1 MDIKDIYDM
10 AEAATI
16 TINRQKLTE
25 LQKNNAIIGMICE
38 EIGITRKDMFTRS
51 RKRERVT
58 ARYIYMKILYGTG
71 RFTLETIGRKAKCFG
86 ANPFNHATVLYAVGQ
101 VNNLADTDRAF
112 ANKLKAIEHNIK
124 LIGA

>member
-1 MDIKDIYDM
+1 MEIKELYEM
-10 AEAATI
+10 FAAATI
-16 TINRQKLTE
+16 TVGRQKMTE
-25 LQKNNAIIGMICE
+25 QQRQNNIINLICSELGMTKAE
-38 EIGITRKDMFTRS
+38 MFRWG
-51 RKRERVT
+51 RKRERVV
-58 ARYIYMKILYGTG
+58 ARYVYMKILHDTG

-112 ANKLKAIEHNIK
+112 ANKLKTIEYNIK

>member
-16 TINRQKLTE
+16 TVGRQKMTE
-25 LQKNNAIIGMICE
+25 LQRQNNIITLICSELGMTKAE
-38 EIGITRKDMFTRS
+38 MFRWG
-51 RKRERVT
+51 RKRERVV
-58 ARYIYMKILYGTG
+58 ARYVYMKILHDTG

-101 VNNLADTDRAF
+101 VNNLADTDRYF

-124 LIGA
+124 LIGS